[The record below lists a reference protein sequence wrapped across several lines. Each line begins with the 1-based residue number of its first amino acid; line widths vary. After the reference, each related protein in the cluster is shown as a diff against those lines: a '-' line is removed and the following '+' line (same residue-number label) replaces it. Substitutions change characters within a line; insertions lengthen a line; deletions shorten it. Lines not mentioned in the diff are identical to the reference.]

1 MTGARESAARIV
13 VLAPELLGT
22 YGDWGN
28 ALVLAKRLEWRGVAS
43 EIVAVRDG
51 AAIPDSGDLYLLGGG
66 EDGPQL
72 LACDEIRRDG
82 GLHRAAERGAV
93 VFGACAGLQ
102 LMGTEFHGPDGPVPG
117 LGLLD
122 CRTAPGSPRAIGEV
136 LTQSHASLGVGLLTG
151 FENHGGRTSLGPDAA
166 PVGTVVHGVGNSEET
181 RTEGAWS
188 GKVLG
193 TYLHGPVLARNPR
206 LADLLLTWAV
216 GALPPLEVPE
226 AEVLHDE
233 RVGTALAASQRRL
246 GPIAT
251 LLRR

>member
-1 MTGARESAARIV
+1 VSESTVGIV

-28 ALVLAKRLEWRGVAS
+28 AVVLSKRLEWRGIDN
-43 EIVAVRDG
+43 EILPVRGG

-122 CRTAPGSPRAIGEV
+122 CRTVPGSPRAIGEV

-151 FENHGGRTSLGPDAA
+151 FENHGGRTSLGPDAV
-166 PVGTVVHGVGNSEET
+166 PVGSVLSGIGNSEET
-181 RTEGAWS
+181 MTEGAWN
-188 GKVLG
+188 GRVLG

-206 LADLLLTWAV
+206 LADLLLTWAM
-216 GALPPLEVPE
+216 GGLPALQVTE

-233 RVGTALAASQRRL
+233 RVGTALASTQRQSSRL
-246 GPIAT
+246 TT

>member
-1 MTGARESAARIV
+1 VSDSTVGIV

-28 ALVLAKRLEWRGVAS
+28 AVVLARRLEWRGIAA
-43 EIVAVRDG
+43 EIVPVRGG
-51 AAIPDSGDLYLLGGG
+51 AAIPDSGHLYLLGGG

-122 CRTAPGSPRAIGEV
+122 CRTTPGSPRAIGEV
-136 LTQSHASLGVGLLTG
+136 LTQSHPSLGVGLLTG
-151 FENHGGRTSLGPDAA
+151 FENHGGRTTLGPDAA
-166 PVGTVVHGVGNSEET
+166 AVGTVVHGTGNSEET
-181 RTEGAWS
+181 RTEGAWR
-188 GKVLG
+188 GHVLG

-206 LADLLLTWAV
+206 LADLLLSWAV
-216 GALPPLEVPE
+216 GPLPPLEVPE
-226 AEVLHDE
+226 ADGLHDE
-233 RVGTALAASQRRL
+233 RVGTALATTTRHRRFGLFVRQR
-246 GPIAT
+246 
-251 LLRR
+251 